1 MLFRS
6 NAISNHGTTK
16 ILGGTLNTKR
26 IAIYNTGSCI
36 MSAGVIMGN
45 SETVSTIENDGGI
58 FEMSGGEI
66 TSANETGI
74 RNMNGGKCSLTGG
87 KVTSSKRCYF
97 T

>member
-1 MLFRS
+1 MKQRKVG
-6 NAISNHGTTK
+6 NC
-16 ILGGTLNTKR
+16 LGKTAGITL
-26 IAIYNTGSCI
+26 IAL
-36 MSAGVIMGN
+36 VI
-45 SETVSTIENDGGI
+45 TIENDGGI